1 MAFLADIE
9 RDVARELSIRSVM
22 SEWVSADM
30 SDVEFLFF
38 LYIVRRCVV
47 AGLSKM
53 IYYLHLMLLFY

>member
-38 LYIVRRCVV
+38 MGGGSR
-47 AGLSKM
+47 
-53 IYYLHLMLLFY
+53 